1 MVKPPMPRPS
11 KICNL
16 QRLLAVRQEAR
27 QHGQTIVH
35 CHGCFDIVHP
45 GHIQYLRQA
54 KTYGDLLVVS
64 VSDDGQVNKGIN
76 RPLIPQDLRAE
87 SLAALECVDFVYVNT
102 DPTAVELLRQLQPD
116 FYIKGREYEH
126 NRDPRFLAERRVVQE
141 NGGRVICTSGDVIFS
156 STALI
161 NQLENSDFL
170 QQEKIRR
177 LRDRH
182 GLTTAHLHNLVDRF
196 AQQRVVVVGDY
207 IQDRYHFCEA
217 VGLAGEAPMMSL
229 RTLGSQTYDGGAAVI
244 ALHVAGLQAQATL
257 ISAMDDAASA
267 RLQTCGIDVQPITRT
282 APTVT
287 KTRFLVDQSKV
298 MKVDEGQSDPIDSQ
312 TEIELADHILQA
324 ADGASAVIFADFGYG
339 LITAGLLDRVLPTLR
354 CSVPIITADVS
365 GRQTNL
371 LRFHDA
377 DLLCPTEREVRETL
391 HDFSSSLPATVWNLL
406 HATQSRGALVT
417 LGKQGLMS
425 FERSAA
431 QLDGRLA
438 SEYLPALAAHA
449 IDTLGCGDALLATAT
464 LTLTAGGSLT
474 AAAFLGSLAAAVHVQ
489 TMGNLPLSVDR
500 ILDRLQS
507 MEPRTAVRLAS

>member
-1 MVKPPMPRPS
+1 
-11 KICNL
+11 
-16 QRLLAVRQEAR
+16 
-27 QHGQTIVH
+27 
-35 CHGCFDIVHP
+35 
-45 GHIQYLRQA
+45 
-54 KTYGDLLVVS
+54 
-64 VSDDGQVNKGIN
+64 
-76 RPLIPQDLRAE
+76 
-87 SLAALECVDFVYVNT
+87 
-102 DPTAVELLRQLQPD
+102 
-116 FYIKGREYEH
+116 
-126 NRDPRFLAERRVVQE
+126 
-141 NGGRVICTSGDVIFS
+141 
-156 STALI
+156 
-161 NQLENSDFL
+161 
-170 QQEKIRR
+170 
-177 LRDRH
+177 
-182 GLTTAHLHNLVDRF
+182 
-196 AQQRVVVVGDY
+196 
-207 IQDRYHFCEA
+207 
-217 VGLAGEAPMMSL
+217 
-229 RTLGSQTYDGGAAVI
+229 
-244 ALHVAGLQAQATL
+244 
-257 ISAMDDAASA
+257 
-267 RLQTCGIDVQPITRT
+267 
-282 APTVT
+282 
-287 KTRFLVDQSKV
+287 